1 MLGGNQVA
9 LGIEAKKQVVAEV
22 SEIASGALSAV
33 VAEYHGL
40 SVADMTVLRNKAR
53 ESGVYLR
60 VIRNTLAIRAVE
72 GTDFECMQEAFTGPV
87 LCAFSTNEPGSAA
100 RLIKEFSK
108 EYESMNVTAISIGG
122 ELLAADQLSVVASL
136 PTYDEAISQLM
147 SVMNGPITKLTR
159 TLNDVPGKVVRVIA
173 AVKDAKAG

>member
-1 MLGGNQVA
+1 MA
-9 LGIEAKKQVVAEV
+9 LGIEAKKQVVSEV
-22 SEIASGALSAV
+22 SEVASGALSAV

-40 SVADMTVLRNKAR
+40 TVADMTVLRNKAR

-60 VIRNTLAIRAVE
+60 VIRNTLAKRAVE
-72 GTDFECMQEAFTGPV
+72 GTDFVCMQEAFTGPV
-87 LCAFSTNEPGSAA
+87 ICAFSKDEPGSAA
-100 RLIKEFSK
+100 RLLKEFSK

-122 ELLAADQLSVVASL
+122 KLLSADQLDAVASL
-136 PTYDEAISQLM
+136 PTYDEALAKLM

-159 TLNDVPGKVVRVIA
+159 TLNDVPGKLVRVIA